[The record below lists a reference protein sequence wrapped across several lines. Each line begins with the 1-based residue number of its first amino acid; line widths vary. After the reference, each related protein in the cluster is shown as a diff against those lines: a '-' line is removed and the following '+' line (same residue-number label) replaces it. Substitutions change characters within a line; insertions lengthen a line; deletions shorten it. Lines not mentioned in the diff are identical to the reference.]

1 MMSVLVNFLKLIRY
15 KNILMIALTQVFTFY
30 FLNPDIHLFHLL
42 DTSFLLLLVCTAMVA
57 AGGYIINDYMDVK
70 LDLINKPEQ
79 VIVGK
84 SISRRWAMFMHLL
97 FTSFS
102 FLIGIS
108 ISKKIAVAVMA
119 CSFLLWIY
127 SQFLKKTYLA
137 GNLLVSF
144 LSAFSL
150 IILFVYKPNEL
161 HANGIYL
168 FAMFA
173 FLTTLIREIIKDM
186 EDIKGD
192 VSYQSRTIPI
202 VSGIRKTKK
211 ILLLLIVLE
220 MLLCFYNLL
229 LFGTVSYS
237 SNLLNHAYQV
247 YVVLMLLLPLLLL
260 YKLIQK
266 ADTKKAFTRL
276 SFYFKLLMLLGILSM
291 VFWRY

>member
-1 MMSVLVNFLKLIRY
+1 
-15 KNILMIALTQVFTFY
+15 MIALTQVFTYY
-30 FLNPDIHLFHLL
+30 FLNPDIQLFHLFEL
-42 DTSFLLLLVCTAMVA
+42 NFLRLILCTAMVA
-57 AGGYIINDYMDVK
+57 AAGYIINDYMDVK

-84 SISRRWAMFMHLL
+84 NISRRWAMFLHLL
-97 FTSFS
+97 LTALSF
-102 FLIGIS
+102 FIGYS
-108 ISKKIAVAVMA
+108 ISKKIAIAVLG

-150 IILFVYKPNEL
+150 MILFIFKPNEL
-161 HANGIYL
+161 HSTGIYW
-168 FAMFA
+168 FALFA

-186 EDIKGD
+186 EDMKGD
-192 VSYQSRTIPI
+192 NSYQSKTIPI

-211 ILLLLIVLE
+211 VLLVMVAIEMVLCLLNIT
-220 MLLCFYNLL
+220 
-229 LFGTVSYS
+229 LFKSISYS
-237 SNLLNHAYQV
+237 SAWSNTGYQIYILV
-247 YVVLMLLLPLLLL
+247 MLVLPLAFCF
-260 YKLIQK
+260 KLIQL
-266 ADTKKAFTRL
+266 ADTKKAFSQL